1 MDSRF
6 LESDSEEEQ
15 EGKYV
20 PAQTVL
26 MSELGDPE
34 KSSGVGE
41 TAPQDLELWLVTH
54 GCLRSPA

>member
-26 MSELGDPE
+26 MSELGDPV

-41 TAPQDLELWLVTH
+41 TAPQDLEL
-54 GCLRSPA
+54 